1 MLGFKYFTESEALFA
16 KRVCD
21 EAAGFPV
28 NPDNIT
34 TDAASYHC
42 SGGINSANQIIFGN
56 ASYNGSTAEYVTY
69 HSNQSINQEGIR
81 ANINSFYKIY

>member
-34 TDAASYHC
+34 TDAVSYHF
-42 SGGINSANQIIFGN
+42 SKLDAFYYIL
-56 ASYNGSTAEYVTY
+56 ASEYTAPLGTPIEFTITNDE
-69 HSNQSINQEGIR
+69 SL
-81 ANINSFYKIY
+81 